1 MDKYYIEK
9 VVLYINI
16 FALLYFS
23 FLAYISFYPIELT
36 LFNVIAQLITI
47 PLLLFLVFSFGY
59 CSYRLIKK
67 EARKN
72 LILSFIL
79 SITSISFLV
88 ILTIM
93 QMS

>member
-9 VVLYINI
+9 VILYINI
-16 FALLYFS
+16 FALIYFS
-23 FLAYISFYPIELT
+23 FLAYLSYYPIELT

-59 CSYRLIKK
+59 CLYRLIKK

-88 ILTIM
+88 ILTII